1 MRASP
6 SLLEPPG
13 EAGVRG
19 GAAYPAHHAGQNMRA
34 SFLLLGREGP
44 RVNSDLFKNVSSSF

>member
-1 MRASP
+1 MRASR

-13 EAGVRG
+13 EAGVRR
-19 GAAYPAHHAGQNMRA
+19 GAASPAHRAGQNMRA

-44 RVNSDLFKNVSSSF
+44 RVNSDLFKNISSSF